1 MRSRV
6 SVLALVAGLVLAL
19 LPGVAAA
26 ETPSARAVVAA
37 MQPGWNLG
45 NSFDAVGLDETAWG
59 NPRVTRAFLH
69 GVRAQGFRSIR
80 IPVTWDGRQG
90 GAPSYSIDGAWL
102 ARVREVVRW
111 ALAEDLYVMINLHHD
126 SWLWVNQLGTS
137 HDRVLARY
145 SATWEQIA
153 AAFRNE
159 SPRLIFE
166 SINEPQFAGTFSDAE
181 QYALLN
187 ELNTVFHR
195 IVRGSGGRNATR
207 LLVLPTLHT
216 NGDQGRLDALAT
228 TIEDLHDPNLVAT
241 IHFYGFWPFSV
252 NVAGYTRFDETT
264 EADLVGTF
272 DRAYQTFVSR
282 GIPVIVGEY
291 GLLGFDAGL
300 DTVEQGEKLKFF
312 DSLGTHARARKLT
325 TMWWDNGQH
334 LGRTTLRWSDPA
346 LYEQIRS
353 SWSVR
358 SSSAESDL
366 IFVRRTVPV
375 GEATVTL
382 NLNGNRLRYLA
393 AGARLLVRGRDYRL
407 DGSKLTFTA
416 ALLTRL
422 VGEREYGVNAVVSA
436 RFSRGVPWKF
446 RVITYDPPVPQA
458 ATGTTSGLAI
468 PVAFRGDVLAT
479 MEAVYADGSGNAGP
493 QDWTSF
499 KEFGRAFRPD
509 YAAGTVTLLQAFFDE
524 VRDGTPVNL
533 TFHFWSGTQVSYTVT
548 RSNEEVTGHSRSSP
562 ASSRR

>member
-6 SVLALVAGLVLAL
+6 SALALVAGLLLAL

-26 ETPSARAVVAA
+26 DTPSARAVVAA

-90 GAPSYSIDGAWL
+90 GPPSYLIDGAWL

-137 HDRVLARY
+137 RDEVLARY
-145 SATWEQIA
+145 SATWQQIA

-166 SINEPQFAGTFSDAE
+166 SINEPQFAGTSSDAE

-187 ELNTVFHR
+187 ELNTVFHQ
-195 IVRGSGGRNATR
+195 IVRGSGGRNSTR

-216 NGDQGRLDALAT
+216 NGDQGRLDALAAT
-228 TIEDLHDPNLVAT
+228 FDNLHDPNLVAT

-264 EADLVGTF
+264 KADLVGTF
-272 DRAYQTFVSR
+272 DRAYRTFVSR

-291 GLLGFDAGL
+291 GLLGFDTGL

-312 DSLGTHARARKLT
+312 DFMGTYARTRKLT

-366 IFVRRTVPV
+366 IFVRRTGPV
-375 GEATVTL
+375 GEATVAL
-382 NLNGNRLRYLA
+382 NLDGNRLRSLA
-393 AGARLLVRGRDYRL
+393 VGSRVLVRGRDYRVE
-407 DGSKLTFTA
+407 GAKLTFTA

-422 VGEREYGVNAVVSA
+422 VGDRDYGVNAVVSA
-436 RFSRGVPWKF
+436 RFTRGVPWRF
-446 RVITYDPPVPQA
+446 RVVTYDPPVLQA
-458 ATGTTSGLAI
+458 ASGPTSGFAI

-493 QDWTSF
+493 HDWTSF

-509 YAAGTVTLLQAFFDE
+509 YAAGTVTLPQAFFAA
-524 VRDGTPVNL
+524 VRDGAPVNL
-533 TFHFWSGTQVSYTVT
+533 TFHFWSGTRVSYTVT
-548 RSNEEVTGHSRSSP
+548 RSNEEVSGTLLAGPGGPPR
-562 ASSRR
+562 